1 MEMNCEVE
9 RIEHKQVEKGE
20 EEVKTGKVVFSNEKG
35 ERFVYEGEE
44 SITQSYVIG
53 EKITVKIT
61 KQNKTIAEAVGKE
74 GKK

>member
-1 MEMNCEVE
+1 MEFNGTVE

-20 EEVKTGKVVFSNEKG
+20 EEVKTGKVVFNNEKG
-35 ERFVYEGEE
+35 ERFVYEGDE

-61 KQNKTIAEAVGKE
+61 KQNKTIAEAVGKGE
-74 GKK
+74 KK